1 MRTRIA
7 VFLITLS
14 GLILEVGLTRIYS
27 ASIWYHFAFVAIS
40 VALLGWGLGGF
51 TVHLWKTG
59 KRGIGEKGKL
69 LSMNAAAVVTLL
81 YAAAIPLCVWLL
93 VRYPFEMDRL
103 PLYFLAPLL
112 PFFLAGMALSIVFD
126 IHRTVAGSL
135 YFWDLIGASIGAVAV
150 TLLLHVFGGEAAL
163 LVASIA
169 PAVAALLMSLSP
181 ASRAQENNKQF
192 GAVNPSPNPLPEGE
206 GSELRLQRDDGP
218 ASMGQEADGRR
229 HDAGGSER
237 EQSGRGARGPS
248 ASSGQDA
255 RAPGNDPPTNADG
268 SDNASPS
275 LTVGLPPR
283 DTHLSSR
290 LNPLPTGRGS
300 VTGLPRAI
308 QVAAVIGVVLAIM
321 GVVSTVKYGAFRVK
335 PGTTKAMRNQMDATP
350 GAHIVQTG
358 WNAYSR
364 IDCVEGLPNSFARLY
379 IDSDAWTGI
388 RGWDGNLDSVQ
399 DMKWSYRALPFRLT
413 PNAETMIIG
422 PGGGPDVVAAL
433 ASGSKK
439 VTAVE
444 MNPLMLKFV
453 RSYGARAGN
462 LYDRPDVETVLS
474 EGRNFI
480 SRTDKKF
487 DIILLGFVDS
497 WASVA
502 SGGLS
507 LSENYLYTAEAMR
520 AYYDHLKPDGILVV
534 LRWEMDIPRLTSNA
548 VATLGAGEAAKRVVV
563 LMEKQANPNDYQ
575 QMLFMLR
582 KEPFTDAQLKEISTN
597 WTQANAVIMPGGTA
611 PPGIKE
617 VLAGTKTLQQYDA
630 ESNRYVG
637 AVWDD
642 SPFYFAIEKP
652 WRMPGAIAERMVKWL
667 LGPSIAMLGIFAVFG
682 MPRRQRAEGRRQ
694 KAEGAVGG
702 TSSYIGSLVYFA
714 ALGFGFIAVELAL
727 LQHLTLLVGHPI
739 YTLSVL
745 LFTLL
750 AFGGIG
756 ASLSSRWSMWKACA
770 AVAIIGTIE
779 ALALPKLVPA
789 LLWLPLWGRIA
800 VAILMIAPLG
810 LAMGMPFPRGLKQ
823 TGEGPLPAP
832 PFYWGLNGIMSVIGS
847 VTTVFVALIWGFQAA
862 MLMGSACYVLA
873 ALASVKA
880 FPTQLAV
887 SGEQNES
894 QGKGEEGKG

>member
-1 MRTRIA
+1 MRTRIS

-51 TVHLWKTG
+51 TVHLLKGRGERG
-59 KRGIGEKGKL
+59 KGRNGETRSG

-81 YAAAIPLCVWLL
+81 YAGAIPLCLWLL
-93 VRYPFEMDRL
+93 VRYPFDMDRL

-126 IHRTVAGSL
+126 IHRAVAGSL
-135 YFWDLIGASIGAVAV
+135 YFWDLIGAALGAVGV
-150 TLLLHVFGGEAAL
+150 TALLHFLGGEAAL
-163 LVASIA
+163 LMASVA
-169 PAVAALLMSLSP
+169 PAIAAFLLSLSP
-181 ASRAQENNKQF
+181 ASRAQENKKEVRT
-192 GAVNPSPNPLPEGE
+192 VNPSPNPLPEGE
-206 GSELRLQRDDGP
+206 GFESRFQREDGP
-218 ASMGQEADGRR
+218 PATAGR
-229 HDAGGSER
+229 
-237 EQSGRGARGPS
+237 S
-248 ASSGQDA
+248 AW
-255 RAPGNDPPTNADG
+255 
-268 SDNASPS
+268 
-275 LTVGLPPR
+275 LPP
-283 DTHLSSR
+283 
-290 LNPLPTGRGS
+290 
-300 VTGLPRAI
+300 VV
-308 QVAAVIGVVLAIM
+308 QVAAMLGVVLAIV
-321 GVVSTVKYGAFRVK
+321 GVVAAVKYGAFRVK

-350 GAHIVQTG
+350 GSHIVQTG

-388 RGWDGNLDSVQ
+388 RGWDGNLANVQ

-413 PNAETMIIG
+413 PNADTLIIG

-480 SRTDKKF
+480 SRTDRKF

-534 LRWEMDIPRLTSNA
+534 LRREMDIPRLTSNA

-582 KEPFTDAQLKEISTN
+582 KEPFNDAQLKEISTE

-611 PPGIKE
+611 PPGIKD
-617 VLAGTKTLQQYDA
+617 VLAGTKTVQQYDA
-630 ESNRYVG
+630 ESSRFVG
-637 AVWDD
+637 PVWDD

-652 WRMPGAIAERMVKWL
+652 WRMPGAIAERIVKWL
-667 LGPSIAMLGIFAVFG
+667 LGPSMGMLALFAVFG
-682 MPRRQRAEGRRQ
+682 MPRRQKSEVRSQ
-694 KAEGAVGG
+694 KSESAGGG
-702 TSSYIGSLVYFA
+702 TIPYIGSLVYFA

-756 ASLSSRWSMWKACA
+756 ASLSSRWSMWKACV
-770 AVAIIGTIE
+770 AVAVIGTIE
-779 ALALPKLVPA
+779 ALALPKLVPM

-823 TGEGPLPAP
+823 TGEGSLPAP

-880 FPTQLAV
+880 FPNQLAV
-887 SGEQNES
+887 SGEQ
-894 QGKGEEGKG
+894 

>member
-1 MRTRIA
+1 LIARSRQKFTHSLDLSSRITLTTLPMRTNEQRAKGEVLSANLVTKLA

-51 TVHLWKTG
+51 TVHLWKQARGKKEQGQRGKGETG
-59 KRGIGEKGKL
+59 NG

-81 YAAAIPLCVWLL
+81 YAAAIPLCLWLL
-93 VRYPFEMDRL
+93 VRYPFDMDRL

-126 IHRTVAGSL
+126 IHRAVAGSL

-150 TLLLHVFGGEAAL
+150 TLLLHLLGGEAAL
-163 LVASIA
+163 LAASAA

-181 ASRAQENNKQF
+181 ASRAEENKKEVR
-192 GAVNPSPNPLPEGE
+192 AVNPSPNPLPEGE
-206 GSELRLQRDDGP
+206 DTG
-218 ASMGQEADGRR
+218 
-229 HDAGGSER
+229 
-237 EQSGRGARGPS
+237 GRGARVPS

-255 RAPGNDPPTNADG
+255 RAPGNNPPAEAGG
-268 SDNASPS
+268 SDKIGQDARAP
-275 LTVGLPPR
+275 GM
-283 DTHLSSR
+283 
-290 LNPLPTGRGS
+290 
-300 VTGLPRAI
+300 LPRVV
-308 QVAAVIGVVLAIM
+308 QVAAALGVVLAIV
-321 GVVSTVKYGAFRVK
+321 GVVSAVKYGAFRVK

-350 GAHIVQTG
+350 GSHIVQTG

-388 RGWDGNLDSVQ
+388 RGWDGNLANVQ

-413 PNAETMIIG
+413 PNAETLIIG

-474 EGRNFI
+474 EGRNFV

-582 KEPFTDAQLKEISTN
+582 KEPFTDSQLKEISTE
-597 WTQANAVIMPGGTA
+597 WTQANDVIMPGGTA

-617 VLAGTKTLQQYDA
+617 VLAGTKTLAQYDA
-630 ESNRYVG
+630 EQSRFVG
-637 AVWDD
+637 PVWDD

-667 LGPSIAMLGIFAVFG
+667 LGPSMGMLALFAVFG
-682 MPRRQRAEGRRQ
+682 RPRRKRVSKDAD
-694 KAEGAVGG
+694 GASAIPAKTHAVPA
-702 TSSYIGSLVYFA
+702 YVGSLVYFA

-770 AVAIIGTIE
+770 AVALIGTIE

-789 LLWLPLWGRIA
+789 LLWLPLWGRIV
-800 VAILMIAPLG
+800 VAIVLIAPLG

-823 TGEGPLPAP
+823 TGEGSLPAP

-873 ALASVKA
+873 ALASLKA
-880 FPTQLAV
+880 FPSQLAV
-887 SGEQNES
+887 SGEQ
-894 QGKGEEGKG
+894 

>member
-1 MRTRIA
+1 MRNRIS

-51 TVHLWKTG
+51 AVHLL
-59 KRGIGEKGKL
+59 KRTRP
-69 LSMNAAAVVTLL
+69 LSMSMAALVTTL
-81 YAAAIPLCVWLL
+81 YALAIPLCLWLL
-93 VRYPFEMDRL
+93 VRYPFDMERL

-112 PFFLAGMALSIVFD
+112 PFFLAGMALAIIFD
-126 IHRTVAGSL
+126 LHRAEAGSL
-135 YFWDLIGASIGAVAV
+135 YFYDLVGAALGAVFV
-150 TLLLHVFGGEAAL
+150 TALLHVFGGEAAL
-163 LVASIA
+163 LVGAIA
-169 PAVAALLMSLSP
+169 PAAAALLMSLSS
-181 ASRAQENNKQF
+181 AAK
-192 GAVNPSPNPLPEGE
+192 A
-206 GSELRLQRDDGP
+206 
-218 ASMGQEADGRR
+218 
-229 HDAGGSER
+229 
-237 EQSGRGARGPS
+237 AR
-248 ASSGQDA
+248 
-255 RAPGNDPPTNADG
+255 
-268 SDNASPS
+268 
-275 LTVGLPPR
+275 
-283 DTHLSSR
+283 
-290 LNPLPTGRGS
+290 
-300 VTGLPRAI
+300 
-308 QVAAVIGVVLAIM
+308 VAAVIAVLITTATAFSAI
-321 GVVSTVKYGAFRVK
+321 KFGAFRVK
-335 PGTTKAMRNQMDATP
+335 PGTTKAMRNQMDASP
-350 GAHIVQTG
+350 GSHIVQTG

-388 RGWDGNLDSVQ
+388 RGWDGKLDSVK
-399 DMKWSYRALPFRLT
+399 DMAGSYRALPFRLT
-413 PNAETMIIG
+413 PNAETLIIG

-462 LYDRPDVETVLS
+462 LYDRPDVETIQS

-480 SRTDKKF
+480 SRTDRKF

-507 LSENYLYTAEAMR
+507 LSENYLYTTEAVR
-520 AYYDHLKPDGILVV
+520 AYYDHLTPDGILVI
-534 LRWEMDIPRLTSNA
+534 LRWEMDIPRLVSNS
-548 VATLGAGEAAKRVVV
+548 VATLGAPEAAKRILV
-563 LMEKQANPNDYQ
+563 LMEKQAGPNDYP

-582 KEPFTDAQLKEISTN
+582 KRPFTDAELKDVSTN
-597 WTQANAVIMPGGTA
+597 WTQANPVVMPGGTA

-617 VLAGTKTLQQYDA
+617 VLAGTKTLDQYEA
-630 ESNRYVG
+630 ASSRFVG
-637 AVWDD
+637 PVWDD
-642 SPFYFAIEKP
+642 SPFYFAIDRP
-652 WRMPGAIAERMVKWL
+652 WRMPGAIAERMLKWL
-667 LGPSIAMLGIFAVFG
+667 LGPSMGMLALFAIFG
-682 MPRRQRAEGRRQ
+682 KPRTGESRGKRTTLQYL
-694 KAEGAVGG
+694 
-702 TSSYIGSLVYFA
+702 SSLLYFA

-727 LQHLTLLVGHPI
+727 LQNLTLLVGHPI

-756 ASLSSRWSMWKACA
+756 SALSVRFPMWLACV
-770 AVAIIGTIE
+770 AVAVIGAIE

-800 VAILMIAPLG
+800 VAIAMIAPLG
-810 LAMGMPFPRGLKQ
+810 LAMGMPFPRGLRQ
-823 TGEGPLPAP
+823 TGQGSLPAP

-847 VTTVFVALIWGFQAA
+847 VTTVFVALMAGFQAA

-873 ALASVKA
+873 AIASRKA
-880 FPTQLAV
+880 FPEQWAV
-887 SGEQNES
+887 SS
-894 QGKGEEGKG
+894 R

>member
-1 MRTRIA
+1 MRTRIS

-51 TVHLWKTG
+51 TVHLM
-59 KRGIGEKGKL
+59 KRKMRM
-69 LSMNAAAVVTLL
+69 SMNAAALVTLL
-81 YAAAIPLCVWLL
+81 YAGAIPLCLWLL
-93 VRYPFEMDRL
+93 VRFPFEMDRL

-126 IHRTVAGSL
+126 IHRAVAGSL
-135 YFWDLIGASIGAVAV
+135 YFYDLIGAALGAVLV

-163 LVASIA
+163 LVSALA
-169 PAVAALLMSLSP
+169 PGIAALLLASSPSP
-181 ASRAQENNKQF
+181 ADTKQKP
-192 GAVNPSPNPLPEGE
+192 VVP
-206 GSELRLQRDDGP
+206 
-218 ASMGQEADGRR
+218 
-229 HDAGGSER
+229 
-237 EQSGRGARGPS
+237 
-248 ASSGQDA
+248 A
-255 RAPGNDPPTNADG
+255 RA
-268 SDNASPS
+268 
-275 LTVGLPPR
+275 VQ
-283 DTHLSSR
+283 
-290 LNPLPTGRGS
+290 
-300 VTGLPRAI
+300 AI
-308 QVAAVIGVVLAIM
+308 AVVAVVLVIAA
-321 GVVSTVKYGAFRVK
+321 TVATVQFGAFRVK
-335 PGTTKAMRNQMDATP
+335 PGTTKAMRNQMDAAP

-364 IDCVEGLPNSFARLY
+364 IDCVQGLPGSFARLY

-388 RGWDGNLDSVQ
+388 REWDGKIESVK
-399 DMKWSYRALPFRLT
+399 DMRDSYRALPFRLT
-413 PNAETMIIG
+413 PNADTLIIG

-453 RSYGARAGN
+453 RSFGARAGN

-480 SRTDKKF
+480 SRTDRKF

-507 LSENYLYTAEAMR
+507 LSENYLYTTEAVR
-520 AYYDHLKPDGILVV
+520 AYYDHLKDDGILVI
-534 LRWEMDIPRLTSNA
+534 LRWEMDIPRLVSNS
-548 VATLGAGEAAKRVVV
+548 VATLGAPDASKRIVV
-563 LMEKQANPNDYQ
+563 LMEKEAAPNDYS

-582 KEPFTDAQLKEISTN
+582 KRPFTDAELKDISGN
-597 WTQANAVIMPGGTA
+597 WTQARAIIMPGGTA
-611 PPGIKE
+611 PPGMKE
-617 VLAGTKTLQQYDA
+617 VLAGAKSLAQYDA
-630 ESNRYVG
+630 ESPRYVG

-642 SPFYFAIEKP
+642 SPFYFAIDRP
-652 WRMPGAIAERMVKWL
+652 WRMPSAIAERIAQWL
-667 LGPSIAMLGIFAVFG
+667 LGPSIGLLALFAVFG
-682 MPRRQRAEGRRQ
+682 WPRKVGTADPSSSGQ
-694 KAEGAVGG
+694 KAGLKYG
-702 TSSYIGSLVYFA
+702 GSLVYFA

-727 LQHLTLLVGHPI
+727 LQHMTLLVGHPI

-756 ASLSSRWSMWKACA
+756 AALSPRWPMWKACV
-770 AVAIIGTIE
+770 AVAVIGAIE

-800 VAILMIAPLG
+800 VAIALIAPLG
-810 LAMGMPFPRGLKQ
+810 LAMGMPFPRGLRE
-823 TGEGPLPAP
+823 TGQGSLPAP

-847 VTTVFVALIWGFQAA
+847 VTTVFVALMAGFQAA
-862 MLMGSACYVLA
+862 MLMGSACYLLA
-873 ALASVKA
+873 ALASTKA
-880 FPTQLAV
+880 FSSPAT
-887 SGEQNES
+887 G
-894 QGKGEEGKG
+894 